1 MLWRKCRFRLKG
13 HVMSEAQRPGRQ
25 ENGQTEG
32 RKLSPEARRALA
44 EAEGRRR
51 EAAGKPDLPPEFN
64 GPAGPEP
71 IRYGDWERKGIA
83 SDF

>member
-1 MLWRKCRFRLKG
+1 
-13 HVMSEAQRPGRQ
+13 MSQAKSLD
-25 ENGQTEG
+25 TETDVPSG
-32 RKLSPEARRALA
+32 ERKLSPEAQRALTEA
-44 EAEGRRR
+44 EARRR
-51 EAAGKPDLPPEFN
+51 EAARNPPLPREFN

>member
-1 MLWRKCRFRLKG
+1 
-13 HVMSEAQRPGRQ
+13 MSRSTASRYEYDAPAG
-25 ENGQTEG
+25 GK
-32 RKLSPEARRALA
+32 KLSPEAQRALA
-44 EAEGRRR
+44 EAEARRR
-51 EAAGKPDLPPEFN
+51 DAVSAPSLPPEFN

>member
-1 MLWRKCRFRLKG
+1 
-13 HVMSEAQRPGRQ
+13 MSRAESLD
-25 ENGQTEG
+25 TEIDVVAG
-32 RKLSPEARRALA
+32 ERKLSPEAQRALA
-44 EAEGRRR
+44 EAEARRR
-51 EAAGKPDLPPEFN
+51 EAARAPPLPQEFN

>member
-1 MLWRKCRFRLKG
+1 MTQAKPLD
-13 HVMSEAQRPGRQ
+13 
-25 ENGQTEG
+25 TEIDVPAG
-32 RKLSPEARRALA
+32 ERKLSPEAQRALA
-44 EAEGRRR
+44 EAEARRR
-51 EAAGKPDLPPEFN
+51 SAPRDPPLPQEFN